1 MYTSQ
6 SHITKKLL
14 RMKKLYFLNFLI
26 LCFALASCNEDAD
39 KINSPIVGEWQQS
52 YYVDDWDK
60 DAVNTMVFRSDGSM
74 TWSGTIRETD
84 SEVDLGY
91 QFYAEGSYKIEDGK
105 VSVPDY
111 EYFTTEYIASGSYVS
126 KDELY
131 ANPAFFGIRPF
142 EVNAKQTVL
151 LFPGGCEGDQ
161 CFSDIEYYR
170 VDN

>member
-1 MYTSQ
+1 
-6 SHITKKLL
+6 
-14 RMKKLYFLNFLI
+14 MKKLYFLNFLI
-26 LCFALASCNEDAD
+26 LCLAFSSCNEDAD
-39 KINSPIVGEWQQS
+39 KINSPIVGEWQRS
-52 YYVDDWDK
+52 GFVEEWDN
-60 DAVNTMVFRSDGSM
+60 DAVWTMVFYADGTM
-74 TWSGTIRETD
+74 IESGTIREPG

-91 QFYAEGSYKIEDGK
+91 QYFAEGSYKIEDGK

-111 EYFTTEYIASGSYVS
+111 EYFTTEYITSGSYVS

-142 EVNAKQTVL
+142 EVNAEQTVL

-170 VDN
+170 VEN